1 MLKIDI
7 LNEWKYKTWEYILN
21 IKNEVS
27 TFISNFKD
35 EIPQKFETINNRLNT
50 VENSIKTII
59 SDQVSESIMK
69 VKDSVIETLK
79 EDNIKMQNKVE
90 ILKEQPSENKL
101 YLNKLD

>member
-27 TFISNFKD
+27 TLISNFKD

-90 ILKEQPSENKL
+90 FWKSNPQKTNCISIN
-101 YLNKLD
+101 